1 LSYLLKRGRDLEAT
15 FLSPT
20 ATLLFPAHRSGV
32 NVPGLLLTSPST
44 ASLARSAA
52 ISPPGLSRE
61 LAGRLYNRNPLPAP
75 SAPPPEVLSI
85 RRSPPGFH
93 PSGSKHP
100 NEPALRR
107 TYLRIRPIS
116 LRSPPADFYSNRRI
130 IVPSPLRFLRIADFE
145 GSSLARPPFCCK
157 FTHTARV
164 NHCLARESAA
174 FSSLYARVLT
184 GKQTHQSN
192 RSRPFSIPCCSR
204 IRGSL

>member
-130 IVPSPLRFLRIADFE
+130 IVPSPLRFLRIAAFATVRR
-145 GSSLARPPFCCK
+145 LAPLAFPLPVRPRSD
-157 FTHTARV
+157 TA
-164 NHCLARESAA
+164 HSALSA
-174 FSSLYARVLT
+174 L
-184 GKQTHQSN
+184 
-192 RSRPFSIPCCSR
+192 
-204 IRGSL
+204 GSLVCLLSLTANFE